1 MFQYDLLFLVAEKRE
16 IHHLLKKSIRENDRL
31 YTLEIKKKKIVV
43 FITGVGKNAIKRS
56 SEKIKDLA
64 LVSDRIVNIGNA
76 GSIQSN
82 RFGEL
87 IKIGKVIGANGKEEI
102 IIDPSISN
110 HLLTVKSIQDK
121 DKLRKQYLS
130 ASLVD
135 MELFYILKR
144 IGKEK
149 VSAYK
154 IVLDTFKINP
164 NNKRTKFF
172 LPLMVY
178 ANSRR
183 LSFFVKNNII

>member
-1 MFQYDLLFLVAEKRE
+1 MLQYDLLFLVAEKRE
-16 IHHLLKKSIRENDRL
+16 IHHLLKKSNRENDRL

-164 NNKRTKFF
+164 NNKRTKFL
-172 LPLMVY
+172 LPLMIY
-178 ANSRR
+178 ANSRK